1 MQSLR
6 SDPHRPARDLLR
18 RRHPPEVLIMP
29 YRFRPLPP
37 HRGTAAHD
45 LSLPEIAV
53 SILPAVLGMAAVGL
67 IALLMLL

>member
-1 MQSLR
+1 
-6 SDPHRPARDLLR
+6 
-18 RRHPPEVLIMP
+18 MP